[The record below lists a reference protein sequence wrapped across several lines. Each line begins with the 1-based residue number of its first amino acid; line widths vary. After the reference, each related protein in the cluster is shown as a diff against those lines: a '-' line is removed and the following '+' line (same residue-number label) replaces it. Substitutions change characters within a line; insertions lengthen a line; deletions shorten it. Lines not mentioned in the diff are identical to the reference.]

1 MALIDDQRVR
11 TLGISPGVQ
20 LQSQARNFPTFPPV
34 PPAPGGFGGSGIGLA
49 PPPPLNLPAPQPSAP
64 PLLSPPPLAATQFSA
79 PEAGQLAAPT
89 QVSPQSA
96 SFGGGLA
103 DAVARS
109 RIGEFAPFGGAP
121 GGASGGG
128 GSGAPLPGPSLG
140 QVNLGGFG
148 GLPGVPR
155 TGSGDV
161 LLELGRQQQA
171 DVANQQQ
178 LAASVLGSLLG
189 GGGSVG
195 AAAI

>member
-1 MALIDDQRVR
+1 MALIDDQRLR
-11 TLGISPGVQ
+11 TLGVSPGVQ
-20 LQSQARNFPTFPPV
+20 LQSQAQNFPTFPPV
-34 PPAPGGFGGSGIGLA
+34 PPAPGGFGGIGLA
-49 PPPPLNLPAPQPSAP
+49 PPPPLNLPPPQLSAPTLSPAPQAAP
-64 PLLSPPPLAATQFSA
+64 QFLA
-79 PEAGQLAAPT
+79 PEAGQLSAPS
-89 QVSPQSA
+89 QVAPQSS

-109 RIGEFAPFGGAP
+109 RIGEFAPVAAAAGSSFGGGGGGAP
-121 GGASGGG
+121 A
-128 GSGAPLPGPSLG
+128 LGPTLG
-140 QVNLGGFG
+140 QVGLGGFG

-178 LAASVLGSLLG
+178 LAASALGSLLG
-189 GGGSVG
+189 GGGSIG